1 LKLKGGVIIS
11 QRNNFNK
18 IIMKNVKFLL
28 FAAGGL
34 VMTSCGSMHKMKTMT
49 DIINSKSGTSTQGTA
64 KFSQAGNMV
73 TMNMNVY
80 KLTPG
85 IHAVHVHEFGDCS
98 STDAKSAGGHW
109 NPSKDD
115 HGKWGSEHFHMGDI
129 GNLVADK
136 NGTARLVFK
145 TDKWCLGCSDD
156 SKNIVGKSIVIH
168 SGKDDYMTQPTGNA
182 GGRVGCIEI
191 K

>member
-168 SGKDDYMTQPTGNA
+168 SGKDDFMTQPTGNA